1 MYLYYDAKHAAE
13 EETDNLRRVD
23 DGKYENYTMDTYALK
38 APQFGTIA
46 LMVSG
51 QTEPKAAFDD
61 YKTRC
66 EVEQEIDV
74 LKTDL
79 DSLTSYMHDDARL
92 ERWMF
97 INFVALH
104 IFYMLRRHIV
114 ENKLTEKLSTREAI
128 RVLCRQRI
136 VLLDD
141 KWKLA
146 EASSKDSAQLE
157 ALGIPIT

>member
-1 MYLYYDAKHAAE
+1 MA
-13 EETDNLRRVD
+13 
-23 DGKYENYTMDTYALK
+23 TYALK
-38 APQFGTIA
+38 ASQFGTIA

-51 QTEPKAAFDD
+51 IPDAVTAFDD

-79 DSLTSYMHDDARL
+79 DALTSYMQDNDRL
-92 ERWMF
+92 EGWMF
-97 INFVALH
+97 INFIALH
-104 IFYMLRRHIV
+104 IFYMIRRQIV
-114 ENKLTEKLSTREAI
+114 ENRLTGKLSTREAI
-128 RVLCRQRI
+128 RVMCRQRI
-136 VLLDD
+136 VRLDD

-146 EASSKDSAQLE
+146 EASSKDRAQLE

>member
-23 DGKYENYTMDTYALK
+23 DGKYENYTMYTYALK

-79 DSLTSYMHDDARL
+79 DALTSYMHDDARPASKGGCSSIL
-92 ERWMF
+92 
-97 INFVALH
+97 LLC
-104 IFYMLRRHIV
+104 IFSIC
-114 ENKLTEKLSTREAI
+114 SDAI
-128 RVLCRQRI
+128 
-136 VLLDD
+136 
-141 KWKLA
+141 
-146 EASSKDSAQLE
+146 
-157 ALGIPIT
+157 